1 MSNNSW
7 LPANP
12 LEWLCEVLALL
23 IVLFCVA
30 FPLIHW
36 PDIPDRI
43 PTHFNLQGEPDAW
56 GSKDSLWLISG
67 LTVAGFAVLKFVQR
81 NTRFVNVPM
90 QVDRDNPA
98 VQALLR
104 QMMVTL
110 TPLILA
116 NGPIIIWRQVFLA
129 VGRPDMTA
137 NWLLPAWLAAVFMH
151 LGSYLLRLN
160 RIARP

>member
-12 LEWLCEVLALL
+12 LEWLCEALALL
-23 IVLFCVA
+23 VVLFCVA

-36 PDIPDRI
+36 QDIPDRI
-43 PTHFNLQGEPDAW
+43 PTHFNLQGEPDRW
-56 GSKDSLWLISG
+56 GSRDSLWLFTG
-67 LTVAGFAVLKFVQR
+67 ATAAGYAVLKFVQR
-81 NTRFVNVPM
+81 NTQLVNVPI

-137 NWLLPAWLAAVFMH
+137 NWLLIAWLAAVFMH
-151 LGSYLLRLN
+151 LGWYLLRLN